1 MGWRDAF
8 DKIVEDAE
16 IMACA
21 HAGLTPDLNTQ
32 TPQEVAET
40 EAIICAAVDRCLP
53 PNLRGWPS
61 ALLTMPTP
69 DRIALARELL
79 EGTGRV
85 VARDVDAPE
94 IATSWFAGGWVACRA
109 TMLADDGENND

>member
-1 MGWRDAF
+1 MT
-8 DKIVEDAE
+8 DAE
-16 IMACA
+16 REVLESAMEWELPKQARKEIASEM
-21 HAGLTPDLNTQ
+21 HAGLL
-32 TPQEVAET
+32 AM
-40 EAIICAAVDRCLP
+40 P
-53 PNLRGWPS
+53 P
-61 ALLTMPTP
+61 A
-69 DRIALARELL
+69 DRIALTRELL

>member
-1 MGWRDAF
+1 MGWRSSYTRILERDEPDGITYAAL
-8 DKIVEDAE
+8 KRVE
-16 IMACA
+16 
-21 HAGLTPDLNTQ
+21 
-32 TPQEVAET
+32 
-40 EAIICAAVDRCLP
+40 AAML
-53 PNLRGWPS
+53 S
-61 ALLTMPTP
+61 MPHP

>member
-1 MGWRDAF
+1 MGWREV
-8 DKIVEDAE
+8 I
-16 IMACA
+16 I
-21 HAGLTPDLNTQ
+21 Q
-32 TPQEVAET
+32 TVWDYTGCTDMRAET
-40 EAIICAAVDRCLP
+40 TCAGIEDRLAEMP
-53 PNLRGWPS
+53 P
-61 ALLTMPTP
+61 P